1 MYLDMLRKNKFL
13 NDIGSGG
20 TATLNVNTGIFS
32 NIEMII
38 PEMELLIEFSKLAK
52 PIFDKMYNN
61 TVQIQTLAKTRDTLL
76 PKLMNGTIRVKNE

>member
-76 PKLMNGTIRVKNE
+76 PKLMNGTIRVKNQ